1 VNDARMQLHQNAIV
15 IDSHN
20 DTTVSH
26 IRRGNIGL
34 GGDSR
39 GNSLKDGT
47 VAYLRGRYDKET
59 TAEAVQINFPKMKQ
73 GGVDAAFFAVDVT
86 RALKNHLT
94 YALDA
99 FGFLDVEVEEN
110 SEQVVIAKSASEIRR
125 AKENGKLALLLV
137 VENSDGVEGSLNV
150 LRMLHRLGVRS
161 IGLTHNISSWAADGN
176 AETDSGGGLTSF
188 GVRLVEEMNTLGI
201 LVDVSHISEPGF
213 WDVMKVSQRPVI
225 ASHSNCRAVCDHPRN
240 LSDGQIQALAENGG
254 AMGVT
259 FVPSFVSDT
268 SPSIDDLFLHIDHAI
283 QLVGPDHVG
292 IGSDFDGGGTLVKD
306 ATVFPELTVQL
317 CERGYSDEDVRK
329 ILGENHLRVIEG
341 AIGD

>member
-1 VNDARMQLHQNAIV
+1 MTQDAIRLHQDAVV

-26 IRRGNIGL
+26 IRRGNL
-34 GGDSR
+34 SLSGGGT
-39 GNSLKDGT
+39 GNGRDGT
-47 VAYLRGRYDKET
+47 VAYLRGRFDRG
-59 TAEAVQINFPKMKQ
+59 ASADPVQINFPKMRE

-99 FGFLDVEVEEN
+99 FGFLDSEVEAN
-110 SEQVVIAKSASEIRR
+110 SEQVVIARTASEILK

-137 VENSDGVEGSLNV
+137 VENSDGVEGSVNV
-150 LRMLHRLGVRS
+150 LRMLYKLGVRS

-176 AETDSGGGLTSF
+176 AETGSGGGLTSF
-188 GVRLVEEMNTLGI
+188 GVELIEEMNALGM

-213 WDVMKVSQRPVI
+213 WDVMDVAQRPVI
-225 ASHSNCRAVCDHPRN
+225 ASHSNCKGVCDHPRN
-240 LSDGQIQALAENGG
+240 LSDKQIQALAENGG
-254 AMGVT
+254 SMGIT

-268 SPSIDDLFLHIDHAI
+268 SPTIEGLLEHIDHAV
-283 QLVGPDHVG
+283 QLVGSDHVG

-306 ATVFPELTVQL
+306 ATVFPEFTERL
-317 CERGYSDEDVRK
+317 CQRGYSDEDIRK
-329 ILGENHLRVIEG
+329 ILGENHLRVIRE